1 MRRFRFSLDKL
12 HKLREQDEKEAELA
26 LARVNAAL
34 QEAEEELSSLARR
47 EHGARSERYAGSV
60 ADMLRSQH
68 YLTRLGKER
77 DDCLERLAKITL
89 ELEAKRE
96 AWIQARAETQAL
108 EKLRDRK
115 KAEHRKDSLAAE
127 EHASDEIANSRSS
140 GQAGSRNR

>member
-34 QEAEEELSSLARR
+34 QEVEAELRSLAER
-47 EHGARSERYAGSV
+47 EYHARSERYAGSV

-68 YLTRLGKER
+68 YLLRLGNER
-77 DDCLERLAKITL
+77 DECLERVTKTSM
-89 ELEAKRE
+89 ELEEKRE
-96 AWIQARAETQAL
+96 AWIKARAETQAL

-115 KAEHRKDSLAAE
+115 KTEHRKATLAAE
-127 EHASDEIANSRSS
+127 ESASDEISNSRSS
-140 GQAGSRNR
+140 SRAASRNQ